1 MNTEQKPGGRILVV
15 DDESE
20 IREMLVETLTREG
33 YQVTCAAHGAEA
45 LEHLR
50 RSARPGLILLDLMMP
65 VMDGW
70 EFLKQKKLDPLLA
83 SIPVVVMSGIAESV
97 RASLTGA
104 AVNCL
109 SKPVDRQTLCGMAR
123 LHCRPA
129 FRAPAPPASAAAGPP
144 ATPPSPPASPSKRGL
159 RWWMA
164 LLRRS

>member
-15 DDESE
+15 DDEPE
-20 IREMLVETLTREG
+20 IREMLIETLTREG
-33 YQVTCAAHGAEA
+33 YQVASAAHGAEA

-50 RSARPGLILLDLMMP
+50 RGALPGLILLDLMMP

-109 SKPVDRQTLCGMAR
+109 SKPVDRQVLCSMAR

-129 FRAPAPPASAAAGPP
+129 FRAPAPPSPPAAAAP
-144 ATPPSPPASPSKRGL
+144 AAQPTPPSSAKKGL
-159 RWWMA
+159 SRWIA